1 MASVERLQ
9 QAIRLLVAERQALR
23 RRDADTDELEANRH
37 ELARRQRQLSR
48 ALIERHFP
56 PAERDAA

>member
-9 QAIRLLVAERQALR
+9 QAIRLLAAELQALR

-48 ALIERHFP
+48 A
-56 PAERDAA
+56 